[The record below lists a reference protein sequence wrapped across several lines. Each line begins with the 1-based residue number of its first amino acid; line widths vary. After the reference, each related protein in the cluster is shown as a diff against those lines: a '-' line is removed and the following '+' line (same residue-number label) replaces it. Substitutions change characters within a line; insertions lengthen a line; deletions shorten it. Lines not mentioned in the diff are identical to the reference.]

1 MLEGTLA
8 GMGFELVDLERAGRG
23 GLVRVFI
30 DKPGGVDVEDCAAVS
45 NHLSRVFAV
54 ERIDYGRLEVSS
66 PGLDRLLRKEHDF
79 NRFAGQ
85 KARVKVRIPVDG
97 QRNFVGVLRT
107 AGAGKLQLEVDGR
120 LLALE
125 LGNLE
130 KARLVPDV
138 WRVQEDR

>member
-54 ERIDYGRLEVSS
+54 ERVDYGRLEVSS
-66 PGLDRLLRKEHDF
+66 PGLDRLLRKERDF

-97 QRNFVGVLRT
+97 RRNFVGVLRA